1 MAKMCLL
8 SVAKIQCVQNFN
20 IMMKFIEIF
29 NIWQRYLARTVEKVP
44 KELESVLDQETFTKA
59 RLYSLDKSTYG
70 FWSGIYHQIESTV
83 SLKLAVSG

>member
-1 MAKMCLL
+1 MC
-8 SVAKIQCVQNFN
+8 SKFN
-20 IMMKFIEIF
+20 IFKKFIEVF

-83 SLKLAVSG
+83 SLKLMAVSGCVQLNKTTYI